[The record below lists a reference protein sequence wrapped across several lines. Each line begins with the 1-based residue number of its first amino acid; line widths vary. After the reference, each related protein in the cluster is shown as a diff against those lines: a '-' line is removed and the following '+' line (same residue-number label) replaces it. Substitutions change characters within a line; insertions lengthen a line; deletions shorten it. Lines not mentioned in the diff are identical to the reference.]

1 MKTTIITII
10 ILALLSAIGLW
21 LYRQGR
27 STATLHLGNLPV
39 DAASQLKVYLTYTP
53 RKPKPLLS
61 KKWNL
66 LGGSYVKLETIHP
79 KLTKQDHRSYSFDFR
94 PALFGPSAYELSAIT
109 INCQLPGGHTTSFHT
124 SITVNANKANHG
136 GWIEGQSMQEN
147 NGIDRLLRLELKN
160 TRASFA
166 DRSKDEYY
174 RFFEKDGQGQLKL
187 DEENR
192 PILLQDSL
200 PGLQEYLN
208 RILSE
213 DDQ

>member
-61 KKWNL
+61 KRWNV
-66 LGGSYVKLETIHP
+66 LGGSSIKLETIHP
-79 KLTKQDHRSYSFDFR
+79 ILTKKDNRSYAFTFS
-94 PALFGPSAYELSAIT
+94 PKLFGISAYELTSIT
-109 INCQLPGGHTTSFHT
+109 INCQLPGQTTSFYT
-124 SITVNANKANHG
+124 SITLNATSNNHE
-136 GWIEGQSMQEN
+136 GWIEGQSIPEN

-160 TRASFA
+160 TRVAFT

-174 RFFEKDGQGQLKL
+174 QFFERDTHGQLKL

-200 PGLQEYLN
+200 SRMQEYLQ
-208 RILSE
+208 RALSE
-213 DDQ
+213 SNQ